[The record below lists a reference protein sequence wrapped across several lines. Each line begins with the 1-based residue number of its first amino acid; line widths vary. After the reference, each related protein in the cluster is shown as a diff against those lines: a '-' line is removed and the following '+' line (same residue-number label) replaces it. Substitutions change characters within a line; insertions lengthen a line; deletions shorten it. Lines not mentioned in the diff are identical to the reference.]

1 MSIVGIT
8 QVPYTAVII
17 GHEKMNI
24 YAYTSIIEAI
34 LKLLLVYILM
44 VSDWD
49 KLMLCTSLL
58 FVVQCGITFFYR
70 YYCIRHYEESH
81 YHFSFA
87 KSIIKQVLGFSS
99 WNLVE
104 NTSISLNAQGTTIL
118 LNMFLIRA

>member
-49 KLMLCTSLL
+49 KLMLYASLL
-58 FVVQCGITFFYR
+58 FCGSMWYYFFYR
-70 YYCIRHYEESH
+70 YYCIRHY
-81 YHFSFA
+81 
-87 KSIIKQVLGFSS
+87 G
-99 WNLVE
+99 NLI
-104 NTSISLNAQGTTIL
+104 TISLLTSL
-118 LNMFLIRA
+118 L

>member
-49 KLMLCTSLL
+49 KLMLYASLL
-58 FVVQCGITFFYR
+58 LWFNVVLLFLSLLLY
-70 YYCIRHYEESH
+70 
-81 YHFSFA
+81 
-87 KSIIKQVLGFSS
+87 SS
-99 WNLVE
+99 L
-104 NTSISLNAQGTTIL
+104 
-118 LNMFLIRA
+118 

>member
-49 KLMLCTSLL
+49 KLMLYASLL
-58 FVVQCGITFFYR
+58 FVVQCGITFFLSLLLY
-70 YYCIRHYEESH
+70 
-81 YHFSFA
+81 
-87 KSIIKQVLGFSS
+87 SS
-99 WNLVE
+99 L
-104 NTSISLNAQGTTIL
+104 
-118 LNMFLIRA
+118 